1 MELAVAIREG
11 AHYWRFTDDG
21 ISTPSGG
28 GGAGATVPGGGFSG
42 PLMPHPAQSAASA
55 QHAAS
60 IAVRRQTGGEV
71 SRNIDNDPTIFATA
85 IVTTESAFITT
96 ADAVL
101 ATLGQ
106 ALDDAQDTSDAD
118 FDWSINEGILTI
130 ECPDGSKV
138 IVNRHVPN
146 REIWVAARSGGF
158 HFRADGGQWRDT
170 RSGGG
175 LEQALVAILAQQ
187 AALTLHLPP
196 LRTT

>member
-1 MELAVAIREG
+1 MQFAVAIGEG
-11 AHYWRFTDDG
+11 VHYWRFTDDG

-28 GGAGATVPGGGFSG
+28 GGTGVTAPGGGFNG
-42 PLMPHPAQSAASA
+42 PLIPQPGHSAMHA

-60 IAVRRQTGGEV
+60 VAARRQTGEEV
-71 SRNIDNDPTIFATA
+71 SRNIGADPTIFGTA

-101 ATLGQ
+101 AALGR

-118 FDWSINEGILTI
+118 IDWSINEGILTI
-130 ECPDGSKV
+130 DCPDGSKV

-158 HFRADGGQWRDT
+158 HFRADGDRWRDT
-170 RSGGG
+170 RGGG
-175 LEQALVAILAQQ
+175 ALERQFM
-187 AALTLHLPP
+187 
-196 LRTT
+196 R